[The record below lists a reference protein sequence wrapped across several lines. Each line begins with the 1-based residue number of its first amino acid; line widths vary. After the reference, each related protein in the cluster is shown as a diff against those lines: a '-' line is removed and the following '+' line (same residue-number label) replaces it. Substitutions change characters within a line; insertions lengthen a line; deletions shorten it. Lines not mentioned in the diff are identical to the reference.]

1 MIRVLW
7 LIPITF
13 VVVGAGLAL
22 RARRRRQSPTAF
34 SLEHVSGDWLAQAR
48 GREEQEW

>member
-1 MIRVLW
+1 MVRTLW
-7 LIPITF
+7 LIPIAL
-13 VVVGAGLAL
+13 VAVGAGLAL
-22 RARRRRQSPTAF
+22 RARHRRRPTF

>member
-1 MIRVLW
+1 MIRTLW
-7 LIPITF
+7 LIPITL

-22 RARRRRQSPTAF
+22 RARHRRPPRMF

-48 GREEQEW
+48 GRDEQEW